1 MNTAATSAA
10 AATAIATAATQRNM
24 SPAGA
29 LVG

>member
-1 MNTAATSAA
+1 MNTAA